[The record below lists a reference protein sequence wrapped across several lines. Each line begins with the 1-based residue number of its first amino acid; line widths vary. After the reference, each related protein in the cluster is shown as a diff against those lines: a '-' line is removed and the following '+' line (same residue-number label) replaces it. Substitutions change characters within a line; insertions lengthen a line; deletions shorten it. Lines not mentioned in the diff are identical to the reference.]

1 VLEPIMTISADNQRD
16 EMNISVVVKAAISEA
31 PLSVETALAAVQ
43 SMDCGAV
50 VSFSG
55 VVRNHDGGRD
65 VDALTYSAHPSAR
78 EVIGEFADEIA
89 ARHYGVRLWAAHRV
103 GPLAI
108 GDAALVASAAATHR
122 SQAFAACSELVD
134 TIKERVPIWKEQF
147 FSDGCAEWV
156 GAGEQH
162 DRH

>member
-1 VLEPIMTISADNQRD
+1 
-16 EMNISVVVKAAISEA
+16 MNISVVVKATISEA
-31 PLSVETALAAVQ
+31 PLKMEMALAAVQ
-43 SMDCGAV
+43 STDCGAV

-65 VDALTYSAHPSAR
+65 VDELTYIGHPSAP
-78 EVIGEFADEIA
+78 EVIRQVAAEIA
-89 ARHYGVRLWAAHRV
+89 AGHDGVRLWAAHRV

-108 GDAALVASAAATHR
+108 GEAALIASAAAPHR

-156 GAGEQH
+156 GVWG
-162 DRH
+162 